1 MRINVETFQKLYAV
15 SLMDTDEVEK
25 SAQYVQILTG
35 KTDEQVNRM
44 KVAKFNKLCGRINKA
59 FEMVGKN
66 LQSGKPKSYVWA
78 NGRLYKLNYDIKL
91 AGKYVETAT
100 FATDTIGNLH
110 LLMAT
115 IAEPVR
121 LTWRGLKVGKREH
134 HEIAHDMLKLDMGH
148 AYQSA
153 VFFLSSFQRITR
165 QFDDLFRGDGN
176 GGEGSGSEF
185 YQKFGW
191 LYQAKL
197 VSEFENISVSEVWEL
212 TTLNFL
218 NDLRYLKLKRELDAE
233 HEKKIMAK
241 YKHG

>member
-44 KVAKFNKLCGRINKA
+44 NVRSFNKMCKGINKS
-59 FEMVGKN
+59 FELVGSN
-66 LQSGKPKSYVWA
+66 LQNGKPKNFVWA

-91 AGKYVETAT
+91 PGKYVATAT

-121 LTWRGLKVGKREH
+121 LTWKGLKVGKREH

-148 AYQSA
+148 AYQAA
-153 VFFLSSFQRITR
+153 VFFYLV
-165 QFDDLFRGDGN
+165 FRESLAASMTYFEEEEKAATELVRNFIKSLDGFTTPN
-176 GGEGSGSEF
+176 WSANL
-185 YQKFGW
+185 KT
-191 LYQAKL
+191 
-197 VSEFENISVSEVWEL
+197 SV
-212 TTLNFL
+212 
-218 NDLRYLKLKRELDAE
+218 
-233 HEKKIMAK
+233 
-241 YKHG
+241 

>member
-66 LQSGKPKSYVWA
+66 LQNGKPKKFVWA
-78 NGRLYKLNYDIKL
+78 NGRLYKLVYDIKL

-121 LTWRGLKVGKREH
+121 LTWRGLKVGKRDH

-148 AYQSA
+148 AYQAA
-153 VFFLSSFQRITR
+153 VFFYLV
-165 QFDDLFRGDGN
+165 FRESLAASMTYFGEEEKAATELVRNFIKSLDGFTTPN
-176 GGEGSGSEF
+176 
-185 YQKFGW
+185 W
-191 LYQAKL
+191 
-197 VSEFENISVSEVWEL
+197 SV
-212 TTLNFL
+212 N
-218 NDLRYLKLKRELDAE
+218 LKTSV
-233 HEKKIMAK
+233 
-241 YKHG
+241 

>member
-66 LQSGKPKSYVWA
+66 LQSGQPKSYVWA

-148 AYQSA
+148 AYQAA
-153 VFFLSSFQRITR
+153 VFFYLV
-165 QFDDLFRGDGN
+165 FRESLAASMTYFGEEEKAATELVRNFIKSLDGFTTPN
-176 GGEGSGSEF
+176 WSANL
-185 YQKFGW
+185 KT
-191 LYQAKL
+191 
-197 VSEFENISVSEVWEL
+197 SV
-212 TTLNFL
+212 
-218 NDLRYLKLKRELDAE
+218 
-233 HEKKIMAK
+233 
-241 YKHG
+241 

>member
-66 LQSGKPKSYVWA
+66 LQSGQPKSYVWA
-78 NGRLYKLNYDIKL
+78 NGRIYKLNYDIKL

-121 LTWRGLKVGKREH
+121 LTWKGFKIGKREH

-148 AYQSA
+148 AYQAA
-153 VFFLSSFQRITR
+153 VFFYLV
-165 QFDDLFRGDGN
+165 FRESLAASMTYF
-176 GGEGSGSEF
+176 GEGETE
-185 YQKFGW
+185 
-191 LYQAKL
+191 AKEL
-197 VSEFENISVSEVWEL
+197 VRNFIKSLDGFTTPNWSANLKTSV
-212 TTLNFL
+212 
-218 NDLRYLKLKRELDAE
+218 
-233 HEKKIMAK
+233 
-241 YKHG
+241 

>member
-35 KTDEQVNRM
+35 KTDDEVNRM
-44 KVAKFNKLCGRINKA
+44 KVRKFNKMLNRIRKS
-59 FEMVGKN
+59 FELVGTN
-66 LQSGKPKSYVWA
+66 LTNGKPKNYVWA

-148 AYQSA
+148 AYQAA
-153 VFFLSSFQRITR
+153 VFFYLV
-165 QFDDLFRGDGN
+165 FRESLAASMTYF
-176 GGEGSGSEF
+176 GEGETEATELVRNFIKSLDGF
-185 YQKFGW
+185 TTPNW
-191 LYQAKL
+191 LANLKT
-197 VSEFENISVSEVWEL
+197 SV
-212 TTLNFL
+212 
-218 NDLRYLKLKRELDAE
+218 
-233 HEKKIMAK
+233 
-241 YKHG
+241 